1 MVEILCPHCEEEIE
15 LEDDA
20 SGDFECPHCEGEF
33 EWNVKPKAK
42 PKSIRISTSDPEDFP
57 DMPMVPIVAGVAFCL
72 WMGWII
78 VGSIYTMYIGMAVSS
93 LESEYGSGTSFGA
106 FIIISSLVA
115 IAFGGAGIF
124 FGVGTARGNLTSLI
138 VITAMA
144 GAVFILGLWFLDV
157 QLLVISGV
165 FIAGNMALYNVP
177 KLRYQF
183 Y

>member
-20 SGDFECPHCEGEF
+20 SGDFECPRCGGEF
-33 EWNVKPKAK
+33 EWNIKPK
-42 PKSIRISTSDPEDFP
+42 PKSIRISSQDSDEFE

-78 VGSIYTMYIGMAVSS
+78 VGSIYTMYIGMTLSS
-93 LESEYGSGTSFGA
+93 LESEYGTGTGFGA
-106 FIIISSLVA
+106 FIIISALVA
-115 IAFGGAGIF
+115 MAFGGTGIF
-124 FGVGTARGNLTSLI
+124 FGVNAAKRNLTSLI
-138 VITAMA
+138 VIAGMT
-144 GAVFILGLWFLDV
+144 GAVFILGLIFLDV

-165 FIAGNMALYNVP
+165 FIAGYIAVFSIP
-177 KLRYQF
+177 KLKYQF